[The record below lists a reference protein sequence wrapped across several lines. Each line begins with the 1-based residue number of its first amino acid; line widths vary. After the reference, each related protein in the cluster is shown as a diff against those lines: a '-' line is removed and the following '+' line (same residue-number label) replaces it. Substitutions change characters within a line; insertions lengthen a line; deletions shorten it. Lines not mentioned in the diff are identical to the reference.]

1 MYSTCIGLILK
12 GYNDYENKVIQQN
25 PEFVYTKAAVT
36 VTNTVKVG
44 EAVKEKLLTGSTA
57 EQENEKPVS
66 VEKRKKT
73 LKGFLDDIKTN
84 IIEMFQEEEDV
95 KLS

>member
-1 MYSTCIGLILK
+1 
-12 GYNDYENKVIQQN
+12 
-25 PEFVYTKAAVT
+25 
-36 VTNTVKVG
+36 
-44 EAVKEKLLTGSTA
+44 VKEKLLTGSTA